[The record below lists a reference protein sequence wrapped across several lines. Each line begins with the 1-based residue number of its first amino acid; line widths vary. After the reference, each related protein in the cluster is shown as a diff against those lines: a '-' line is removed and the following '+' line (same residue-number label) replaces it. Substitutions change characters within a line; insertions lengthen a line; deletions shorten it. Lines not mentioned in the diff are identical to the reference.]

1 MRTNV
6 SRASRHQSFAPP
18 AREWA
23 PQFNLAEA
31 EFRTVVEELEDRL
44 VHHCERPEIEV
55 RILDFI
61 ARAHGPSTE
70 GIAAEMGISPAAAKV
85 HLRQLRKAD
94 RIWGQP
100 IRGGGM
106 GWYASQ
112 AGRHFLGEKVVK

>member
-1 MRTNV
+1 MKTHV
-6 SRASRHQSFAPP
+6 SQASRHSFFTPP

-85 HLRQLRKAD
+85 HVRQLRKAN

-100 IRGGGM
+100 VRGGGM

-112 AGRHFLGEKVVK
+112 PGRRFLEQKVS